1 MYYIREKGKGK
12 REMVKHIIIWK
23 LKPEFDT
30 DARKAE
36 IKAALK
42 GLVGKI
48 EGLIS
53 MNILTE
59 GFESSSGSLMMDST
73 FESEEA
79 LKAYQA
85 HPYHC
90 DVVKTHMHAVRSA
103 SVAVDFEI

>member
-12 REMVKHIIIWK
+12 REMVKHMIIWK

-30 DARKAE
+30 DERKAE
-36 IKAALK
+36 IKSALE

-59 GFESSSGSLMMDST
+59 GFDSSSGSLMMDST
-73 FESEEA
+73 FESNEA

-85 HPYHC
+85 HPLHREI
-90 DVVKTHMHAVRSA
+90 AVNLVRP
-103 SVAVDFEI
+103 SVESRLSYDFNE

>member
-1 MYYIREKGKGK
+1 
-12 REMVKHIIIWK
+12 MVKHMIIWK
-23 LKPEFDT
+23 LLPEFDT
-30 DARKAE
+30 DERKAE
-36 IKAALK
+36 IKAALE

-48 EGLIS
+48 EGLVS

-85 HPYHC
+85 HPLHREI
-90 DVVKTHMHAVRSA
+90 AVNLVRP
-103 SVAVDFEI
+103 SVENRLSFDYNCLP